1 MDQSK
6 PSPTP
11 GGTPQT
17 PGSPGAPL
25 SSSPRSAATRGGP
38 RGGAK
43 LPKGPRPAG
52 NPGNQE
58 NQENQ
63 SPGAP
68 RRTAGRGRTTSESE
82 RGGKGSRGP
91 AHRRRGLSE
100 TEGRAGGRDKYDSL
114 TGRSHALF

>member
-11 GGTPQT
+11 GGPPQI
-17 PGSPGAPL
+17 PGSPGSPL
-25 SSSPRSAATRGGP
+25 SSSPRSAATRGAP

-52 NPGNQE
+52 DQE
-58 NQENQ
+58 TGAGQ